1 MCIYGKGGG
10 EMKQEDK
17 QLLKI
22 AQTSIDILFIILAIL
37 CVGFGIGLCVYGNWV
52 AGLLLL
58 FGGLLICYGL
68 WALVRLFILHVKNV
82 QAIRDEICKGRN
94 SAETE
99 EDKGE

>member
-1 MCIYGKGGG
+1 
-10 EMKQEDK
+10 MKQEDK

-22 AQTSIDILFIILAIL
+22 AQTSIDIH
-37 CVGFGIGLCVYGNWV
+37 GNWV

-68 WALVRLFILHVKNV
+68 WVLVRLFILHVKNV